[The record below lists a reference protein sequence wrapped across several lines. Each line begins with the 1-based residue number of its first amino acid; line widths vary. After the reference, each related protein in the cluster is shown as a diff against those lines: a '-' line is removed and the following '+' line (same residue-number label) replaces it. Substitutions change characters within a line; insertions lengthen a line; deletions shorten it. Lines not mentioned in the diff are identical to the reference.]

1 MTALDAL
8 ADELRWVAWRNE
20 SRGGKPTKLP

>member
-8 ADELRWVAWRNE
+8 AGEPCWVAWRNE
-20 SRGGKPTKLP
+20 SRGGKPTKPP